1 MIMIPLSSDS
11 AVVVQE
17 STSFL
22 KCFEFAALMFL
33 QFTLTNWKCCP
44 RNLLTPHTALQGLGL
59 PRVKDETRRNS
70 PVGQGYEQ
78 QFGNYKSLP
87 SEGRW
92 VVRSLKWIV
101 LHFSLVPRIDSY
113 DLLWYHILVQL
124 HQKQCKSWE
133 ISLLC
138 NSRVKATSF
147 LWTELQFFA
156 YHRQWRGCQSETP
169 FTAKLYSVFRAFQLL
184 SQVPWMDLAVPIL
197 EVKGGKSKKCD

>member
-17 STSFL
+17 YTSFL

-33 QFTLTNWKCCP
+33 QFTLTNWKCWA
-44 RNLLTPHTALQGLGL
+44 RNLLTLHPALQGLGL

-78 QFGNYKSLP
+78 QFGNYRSLP

-147 LWTELQFFA
+147 LWTELQFF
-156 YHRQWRGCQSETP
+156 C
-169 FTAKLYSVFRAFQLL
+169 L
-184 SQVPWMDLAVPIL
+184 SQTMERLSIRNSFYCQTLFCVQSFPAFITSPLNGLGCPYFGSQGW
-197 EVKGGKSKKCD
+197 EK